1 MEKRVGQAMDEK
13 QRIMKTG
20 IFPTENDASIFLIAQ
35 IISKTGAPVGAWSL
49 KEELKKVGIYCGT
62 ATVGRYLKELDYKG
76 LTAQKSNKGRVLTDY
91 GQQWLNKLSDDV
103 ARALVHTESTQ
114 AMRVDHYSQLVDL
127 IQARKVLEV
136 AAARLAAERAT
147 KEDLLLLQQVVMT
160 HYRYV
165 AENKDPTDPALE
177 FHSLVAQISHNRF
190 MKTMLDML
198 IFEERNIEGQID
210 TLITRERGDIYV
222 VEHEDI
228 SNAIAAGDSAQ
239 AASLM
244 DAHIDKLM
252 TAVQEQIQLMP
263 QDPSEKAASLP
274 GSAD

>member
-20 IFPTENDASIFLIAQ
+20 IFPTENEASIFLIAQ

-49 KEELKKVGIYCGT
+49 KEELKKVGLYCGT
-62 ATVGRYLKELDYKG
+62 ATVGRYLTELDYKG

-91 GQQWLNKLSDDV
+91 GQQWLNNLSDDV

-210 TLITRERGDIYV
+210 TLVTRERGDVYF

>member
-1 MEKRVGQAMDEK
+1 MGQAMDEK

-20 IFPTENDASIFLIAQ
+20 IFPTENEASIFLIAQ
-35 IISKTGAPVGAWSL
+35 IIGKTGAPVGAWSL

-263 QDPSEKAASLP
+263 QDPSEKAATLP

>member
-1 MEKRVGQAMDEK
+1 MIGILEKRVGQAMDEK

-20 IFPTENDASIFLIAQ
+20 IFPTENEASIFLIAQ

-165 AENKDPTDPALE
+165 AENKAYTGNHLFCVCHVAVSRLHGRVAYMDGMDGKNTILTCSAGLECRCRGSTRCADTAFRSHLLLRHLPAGC
-177 FHSLVAQISHNRF
+177 H
-190 MKTMLDML
+190 
-198 IFEERNIEGQID
+198 
-210 TLITRERGDIYV
+210 
-222 VEHEDI
+222 
-228 SNAIAAGDSAQ
+228 AGYCFVGRQSA
-239 AASLM
+239 
-244 DAHIDKLM
+244 
-252 TAVQEQIQLMP
+252 
-263 QDPSEKAASLP
+263 
-274 GSAD
+274 

>member
-1 MEKRVGQAMDEK
+1 M
-13 QRIMKTG
+13 
-20 IFPTENDASIFLIAQ
+20 
-35 IISKTGAPVGAWSL
+35 
-49 KEELKKVGIYCGT
+49 
-62 ATVGRYLKELDYKG
+62 
-76 LTAQKSNKGRVLTDY
+76 
-91 GQQWLNKLSDDV
+91 
-103 ARALVHTESTQ
+103 
-114 AMRVDHYSQLVDL
+114 DHYSQLVDL

-274 GSAD
+274 GSAN

>member
-20 IFPTENDASIFLIAQ
+20 IFPTENEASIFLIAQ
-35 IISKTGAPVGAWSL
+35 IISKTGAPVGAWRL

-62 ATVGRYLKELDYKG
+62 ATVGRYLKELDSKG

-91 GQQWLNKLSDDV
+91 GQQWLNNLSDDV

>member
-1 MEKRVGQAMDEK
+1 MGQAMDEK

-20 IFPTENDASIFLIAQ
+20 IFPTENEASIFLIAQ

-244 DAHIDKLM
+244 DAHIDKIM

-274 GSAD
+274 GSAN